1 MTNTEKILEECRKK
15 FGGKVGWIGAG
26 GAPGGNLTGL
36 ADKEIELF
44 LSTKI
49 AQALAEDRERVR
61 GEIKAGVEKY
71 KLSKQV
77 GNMAGDYIFTYDLET
92 FALSSLDKPLTDK

>member
-1 MTNTEKILEECRKK
+1 MNEKILELKEEYERFLDTLPTLKDGENK
-15 FGGKVGWIGAG
+15 DPITDWWIGKVTQA
-26 GAPGGNLTGL
+26 
-36 ADKEIELF
+36 
-44 LSTKI
+44 I
-49 AQALAEDRERVR
+49 AEERERVR

-92 FALSSLDKPLTDK
+92 FVLSSLQDNK